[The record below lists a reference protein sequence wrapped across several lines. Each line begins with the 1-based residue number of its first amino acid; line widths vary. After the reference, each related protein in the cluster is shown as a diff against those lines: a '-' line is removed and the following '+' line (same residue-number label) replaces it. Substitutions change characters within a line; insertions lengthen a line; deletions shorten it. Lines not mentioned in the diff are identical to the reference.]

1 MNIVNLKLLAVIAL
15 ASLSTACAVRES
27 STRVFADYDPG
38 TRFDNYRTFTWES
51 ANPLV
56 VATSGVVDPRL
67 QPALMKETSAQ
78 LSSKGLREV
87 KSRLDADLLVAF
99 TIGSTDS
106 LQENNFPGSVQ
117 SIGTV
122 GQSYR
127 QSSEIREVTTG
138 LLSVDLFNRTNRQ
151 RVWTGWA
158 ATGLTIDVRIN
169 QSDEVEDIIA
179 LIMEQFPPSAVTAQG
194 AAGG

>member
-15 ASLSTACAVRES
+15 ACLSAACAVREG
-27 STRVFADYDPG
+27 STKVFADYDSG
-38 TRFDNYRTFTWES
+38 TRFDTYRTFTWES

-56 VATSGVVDPRL
+56 VATTGVVDPRL
-67 QPALMKETSAQ
+67 QPSLMKETSAQ

-87 KSRLDADLLVAF
+87 KSKLDADLLVAF

-117 SIGTV
+117 PIGTV

-127 QSSEIREVTTG
+127 ESSEIREVTTG
-138 LLSVDLFNRTNRQ
+138 LLSVDMFNRTNRQ

-158 ATGLTIDVRIN
+158 ATGLTIDVRLN
-169 QSDEVEDIIA
+169 QQEEVKSIIT
-179 LIMEQFPPSAVTAQG
+179 LIMEQFPPAT
-194 AAGG
+194 